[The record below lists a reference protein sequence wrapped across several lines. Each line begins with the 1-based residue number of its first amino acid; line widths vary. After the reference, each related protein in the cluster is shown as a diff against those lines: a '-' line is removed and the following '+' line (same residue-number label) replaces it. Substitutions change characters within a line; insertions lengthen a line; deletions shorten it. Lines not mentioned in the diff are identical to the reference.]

1 MKLFFS
7 ATLKLA
13 GWYLLILM
21 TVSLLFSGI
30 IFQVTSSELDVQLN
44 NWSKNHKTDGNTE
57 TTIIRDHPSI
67 STTNLLISLG
77 YLNLIV
83 LLGGGVCAYILA
95 RRTLEPIEAAHD
107 AQSRFTANASH

>member
-30 IFQVTSSELDVQLN
+30 IFQVASSELDVQLN
-44 NWSKNHKTDGNTE
+44 NWSKHHKTDNNTE

-67 STTNLLISLG
+67 EVEIG
-77 YLNLIV
+77 
-83 LLGGGVCAYILA
+83 
-95 RRTLEPIEAAHD
+95 R
-107 AQSRFTANASH
+107 ASCRERV

>member
-13 GWYLLILM
+13 GWYLLLLM

-30 IFQVTSSELDVQLN
+30 IFQVASSELDVQLN
-44 NWSKNHKTDGNTE
+44 NWSKNHKTDGHTE

-83 LLGGGVCAYILA
+83 LIGGGGKA
-95 RRTLEPIEAAHD
+95 
-107 AQSRFTANASH
+107 